1 MHASLLNEDLMQPEK
16 LEMGISHRT
25 SGRTGHIDWG
35 RHEITPGWS
44 AIRKES
50 RLLPADRYKSASRQ
64 EIKHSRDARLSGA
77 ICQPGGITSGLP
89 VTPGLRSPC
98 SSLFTEWAI
107 SHHLL
112 SSSM

>member
-50 RLLPADRYKSASRQ
+50 RSLPADRYKSASRQ
-64 EIKHSRDARLSGA
+64 EIKHSRDARLNEAARAADATREALGA
-77 ICQPGGITSGLP
+77 VVASWL
-89 VTPGLRSPC
+89 V
-98 SSLFTEWAI
+98 
-107 SHHLL
+107 
-112 SSSM
+112 